1 VMNLQQQLL
10 VLYLP
15 LLSPLATVA
24 VVMIGF
30 LYNNSRLTD
39 LRLSMGDMRDMLRAE
54 IRALQGSMEGEIRV
68 LRATMDKNQSE
79 VLSKFAELET
89 RVSRIEEKIH

>member
-1 VMNLQQQLL
+1 MTVQQQLPG
-10 VLYLP
+10 LYLP

-24 VVMIGF
+24 IVMIGF

-54 IRALQGSMEGEIRV
+54 IKVLQTIME
-68 LRATMDKNQSE
+68 KNQSE

-89 RVSRIEEKIH
+89 RVTRIEERIR

>member
-1 VMNLQQQLL
+1 MNLQQQLL

-30 LYNNSRLTD
+30 LFNNSRLTD

-54 IRALQGSMEGEIRV
+54 IKTLEVEIRV
-68 LRATMDKNQSE
+68 LHTTMDKNQSE

-89 RVSRIEEKIH
+89 RVTRIEEKIH

>member
-1 VMNLQQQLL
+1 MSLQQQLL
-10 VLYLP
+10 ALYLP

-24 VVMIGF
+24 IVTIGF
-30 LYNNSRLTD
+30 AYNNSRLTD
-39 LRLSMGDMRDMLRAE
+39 LRLSMADMRDLLRAD
-54 IRALQGSMEGEIRV
+54 IRALQGSMEGGIRA

>member
-1 VMNLQQQLL
+1 MQQQLL

-24 VVMIGF
+24 IVMIGF

-54 IRALQGSMEGEIRV
+54 IKVLQTI
-68 LRATMDKNQSE
+68 MDKNQSE

-89 RVSRIEEKIH
+89 RVTRIEDKIH

>member
-1 VMNLQQQLL
+1 MNLRQQLL

-30 LYNNSRLTD
+30 LFNNSRLTD

-54 IRALQGSMEGEIRV
+54 IKVLQ
-68 LRATMDKNQSE
+68 ATMEKNQSE
-79 VLSKFAELET
+79 LLSKFAELET
-89 RVSRIEEKIH
+89 RVTRIEEKIH